1 MSIEAKHDLELTAI
15 KHYCTDPS
23 NSIIRVSESGQ
34 MAFEQ
39 SDSVLALNPQLYSA
53 MYELRSEIDELSFEL
68 NVSASDLVNALTV
81 EHSNL
86 ELVSLKTIIDQIR
99 DAHH

>member
-1 MSIEAKHDLELTAI
+1 M
-15 KHYCTDPS
+15 
-23 NSIIRVSESGQ
+23 R
-34 MAFEQ
+34 
-39 SDSVLALNPQLYSA
+39 
-53 MYELRSEIDELSFEL
+53 ELRSEIDELSFEL